1 MRTNYRR
8 EDLSAYFVSGEK
20 TTPRPREG
28 ARKEEARRSLS
39 LPIFAWYALGGLHS
53 KTAWENS
60 GREMDGKMTSNYPIV
75 SHFPTEIPSSMGE

>member
-1 MRTNYRR
+1 MPTNYRR

-28 ARKEEARRSLS
+28 ARKGEAPLTF
-39 LPIFAWYALGGLHS
+39 PPYIFAWYALHS
-53 KTAWENS
+53 KTARENS

-75 SHFPTEIPSSMGE
+75 SHFPTLG